1 VPSLRLFW
9 DTLRSSISAFSVL
22 DVVVVGVA
30 VYYLMLLL
38 RGTRGYQLLK
48 GVAVLLVLLSL
59 TKVLGLAAL
68 HWLLAQ
74 ALLPGVIA
82 LVILFQPELRLAL
95 ARLGRGGL
103 WTPAL
108 TTMKG
113 EDIARIVEQVVAGA
127 QHCSREH
134 VGALMVLERQVAL
147 DEIVA
152 GGKPLDALVSAELL
166 RAVFSPASRLHDGA
180 AVIRGER
187 VVAAGCWLPLTE
199 RDDVGAWLGSRHRA
213 ALGLSETTDAAVVV
227 VSERT
232 GAVSLTQQ
240 GRLHANLSGEELAGR
255 LMTILQAPQVQPA
268 SWLRRRARAPAQP

>member
-1 VPSLRLFW
+1 MPSLRLFW
-9 DTLRSSISAFSVL
+9 DTFRSSLSLFSVL
-22 DVVVVGVA
+22 DVLLVGAA
-30 VYYLMLLL
+30 VYYLILLL

-48 GVAVLLVLLSL
+48 GVAVLLVLLAV
-59 TKVLGLAAL
+59 TKALGLSAL

-74 ALLPGVIA
+74 ALIPGVIA
-82 LVILFQPELRLAL
+82 LVIIFQPELRLAL

-108 TTMKG
+108 TAMKG
-113 EDIARIVEQVVAGA
+113 EDIARVAQQVVAGA

-134 VGALMVLERQVAL
+134 VGALIVLERQVAL
-147 DEIVA
+147 DEIIA
-152 GGKPLDALVSAELL
+152 GGRPLDALVSAELL

-187 VVAAGCWLPLTE
+187 IVAAGCWLPLTE

-213 ALGLSETTDAAVVV
+213 ALGLSETTDAAAVV

-232 GAVSLTQQ
+232 GAVSLTHQ
-240 GRLHANLSGEELAGR
+240 GRMHVNVSGEELAAQ
-255 LMTILQAPQVQPA
+255 LMRILQPPQPQPT
-268 SWLRRRARAPAQP
+268 SWLRRRVRAPAES

>member
-1 VPSLRLFW
+1 LRLFW
-9 DTLRSSISAFSVL
+9 DTFRSSLSLFSVL
-22 DVVVVGVA
+22 DVLLVGAA
-30 VYYLMLLL
+30 VYYLILLL

-48 GVAVLLVLLSL
+48 GVAVLLVLLAV
-59 TKVLGLAAL
+59 TKALGLSAL

-74 ALLPGVIA
+74 ALIPGVIA
-82 LVILFQPELRLAL
+82 LVIIFQPELRLAL

-108 TTMKG
+108 TAMKG
-113 EDIARIVEQVVAGA
+113 EDIARVAQQVVAGA

-134 VGALMVLERQVAL
+134 VGALIVLERQVAL
-147 DEIVA
+147 DEIIA
-152 GGKPLDALVSAELL
+152 GGRPLDALVSAELL

-187 VVAAGCWLPLTE
+187 IVAAGCWLPLTE

-213 ALGLSETTDAAVVV
+213 ALGLSETTDAAAVV

-232 GAVSLTQQ
+232 GAVSLTHQ
-240 GRLHANLSGEELAGR
+240 GRMHVNVSGEELAAQ
-255 LMTILQAPQVQPA
+255 LMRILQPPQPQPT
-268 SWLRRRARAPAQP
+268 SWLRRRVRAPAES

>member
-1 VPSLRLFW
+1 LRLFW
-9 DTLRSSISAFSVL
+9 DTFRSSLSLFSVL
-22 DVVVVGVA
+22 DVLLVGAA
-30 VYYLMLLL
+30 VYYLILLL

-48 GVAVLLVLLSL
+48 GVAVLLVLLAV
-59 TKVLGLAAL
+59 TKALGLSAL

-74 ALLPGVIA
+74 ALIPGVIA
-82 LVILFQPELRLAL
+82 LVIIFQPELRLAL

-108 TTMKG
+108 TAMKG
-113 EDIARIVEQVVAGA
+113 EDIARVAQQVAAGA

-134 VGALMVLERQVAL
+134 VGALIVLERQVAL
-147 DEIVA
+147 DEIIA

-187 VVAAGCWLPLTE
+187 IVAAGCWLPLTE

-213 ALGLSETTDAAVVV
+213 ALGLSETTDAAAVV

-232 GAVSLTQQ
+232 GAVSLTHQ
-240 GRLHANLSGEELAGR
+240 GRMHVNVSGEELAAQ
-255 LMTILQAPQVQPA
+255 LMRILQPPQPQPT
-268 SWLRRRARAPAQP
+268 SWLRRRVRAPAES

>member
-1 VPSLRLFW
+1 MPSLRLFW
-9 DTLRSSISAFSVL
+9 DTFRSSLSLFSVL
-22 DVVVVGVA
+22 DVLLVGAA
-30 VYYLMLLL
+30 VYYLILLL

-48 GVAVLLVLLSL
+48 GVAVLLVLLAV
-59 TKVLGLAAL
+59 TKALGLSAL

-74 ALLPGVIA
+74 ALIPGVIA
-82 LVILFQPELRLAL
+82 LVIIFQPELRLAL

-108 TTMKG
+108 TAMKG
-113 EDIARIVEQVVAGA
+113 EDIARVAQQVVAGA
-127 QHCSREH
+127 QQCSREH
-134 VGALMVLERQVAL
+134 VGALIVLERQVAL
-147 DEIVA
+147 DEIIA

-187 VVAAGCWLPLTE
+187 IVAAGCWLPLTE

-213 ALGLSETTDAAVVV
+213 ALGLSETTDAAAVV

-232 GAVSLTQQ
+232 GAVSLTHQ
-240 GRLHANLSGEELAGR
+240 GRMHVNVSGEELTAQ
-255 LMTILQAPQVQPA
+255 LMRILQPPQPQPT
-268 SWLRRRARAPAQP
+268 SWPRRRVRAPAES

>member
-9 DTLRSSISAFSVL
+9 DTFRSSLSLFSVL
-22 DVVVVGVA
+22 DVLLVGAA
-30 VYYLMLLL
+30 VYYLILLL

-48 GVAVLLVLLSL
+48 GVAVLLVLLAV
-59 TKVLGLAAL
+59 TKALGLSAL

-74 ALLPGVIA
+74 ALIPGVIA
-82 LVILFQPELRLAL
+82 LVIIFQPELRLAL

-103 WTPAL
+103 WTLAL
-108 TTMKG
+108 TAMKG
-113 EDIARIVEQVVAGA
+113 EDIARVAQQVVAGA

-134 VGALMVLERQVAL
+134 VGALIVLERQVAL
-147 DEIVA
+147 DEIIA

-187 VVAAGCWLPLTE
+187 IVAAGCWLPLTE

-213 ALGLSETTDAAVVV
+213 ALGLSETTDAAAVV

-232 GAVSLTQQ
+232 GAVSLTHQ
-240 GRLHANLSGEELAGR
+240 GRMHVNVSGEELAAQ
-255 LMTILQAPQVQPA
+255 LMRILQPPQPQPT
-268 SWLRRRARAPAQP
+268 SWLRRRVRAPAES

>member
-1 VPSLRLFW
+1 MPSLRLFW
-9 DTLRSSISAFSVL
+9 DTFRSSLSLFSVL
-22 DVVVVGVA
+22 DVLLVGAA
-30 VYYLMLLL
+30 VYYLILLL

-48 GVAVLLVLLSL
+48 GVAVLLVLLAV
-59 TKVLGLAAL
+59 TKALGLSAL

-74 ALLPGVIA
+74 ALIPGVIA
-82 LVILFQPELRLAL
+82 LVIIFQPELRLAL

-103 WTPAL
+103 WTLAL
-108 TTMKG
+108 TAMKG
-113 EDIARIVEQVVAGA
+113 EDIARVAQQVVAGA

-134 VGALMVLERQVAL
+134 VGALIVLERQVAL
-147 DEIVA
+147 DEIIA

-187 VVAAGCWLPLTE
+187 IVAAGCWLPLTE

-213 ALGLSETTDAAVVV
+213 ALGLSETTDAAAVV

-232 GAVSLTQQ
+232 GAVSLTHQ
-240 GRLHANLSGEELAGR
+240 GRMHVNVSGEELAAQ
-255 LMTILQAPQVQPA
+255 LMRILQPPQPQPT
-268 SWLRRRARAPAQP
+268 SWLRRRVRAPAES